1 MSNITI
7 RNYIKGLEM
16 RRTNFK
22 KSVLATSIAVVLT
35 SSSPSLAIAAEE
47 TNADDN
53 IEIIEV
59 TGIRASSKASI
70 NQKRFATSQ
79 VDGITAEDIGK
90 LPDVTIADSLQRITG
105 VQITRSA
112 GEGGT
117 IAIRGLPQVGT
128 TMNGEVFLSAT
139 TIDTSGANFGD
150 LPAQLFSGLEV
161 FKSAEASRSAKGIS
175 GSVDLKTRRPFDM
188 DTGWTFNAAAEAS
201 QGSISEETDPN
212 FNGLVSFNNDK
223 FGVLFSA
230 AKQQATLATDYNG
243 YFDTSEDGGI
253 GAANNSHTWGA
264 GPNSGDIRH
273 VVPQGFAAFNKQE
286 ERDRDAFQ
294 LSVQADLGEGFT
306 LTADA
311 FYSKQE
317 RFNNRSGFSQN
328 NRWQSF
334 NDYAF
339 PSDGFT
345 DDTPFTDD
353 DGNEWRG
360 VNAFDMKSYRMQSF
374 TQVNIN
380 EEESQNYNLQLDY
393 DNGGALTG
401 GVRMTRAKAEA
412 SMRHA
417 YGEGDI
423 LSIDQG
429 TLVTGPGGLA
439 PASYCNNGEE
449 IVGDQGGCFAQY
461 SQGIQDQFML
471 NYDARGEHPHFSGF
485 NQMVNGGKGMRSVG
499 DYMSDLDSYHVGAF
513 SSEGNTDDVGEINTF
528 STAWNYAFDD
538 MSFITS
544 VDFGVRYEERKVDHD
559 QFTYTSEFGGGCDIA
574 QWKAVDQFY
583 GDECV
588 GVDGAGEM
596 VDGEWTP
603 YTLLAPTRLDE
614 HTSVSYQTDFG
625 NVTGIPGV
633 WVIDPENFRDPRQFQ
648 KDVFGNV
655 QRVENAGRTYD
666 VNLNEFS
673 YFLQANF
680 EEGIFSGNFGV
691 KVVETEQYVKQNL
704 VGPSL
709 PHSGLNPDI
718 GDVVTERDYTDVLPS
733 INVAAAVTDD
743 VILRAAYAKNMMPL
757 NLGALGGGKSV
768 GKVFNEEC
776 GCLRVV
782 EGSLAGSPDLDPWR
796 STNYSVS
803 AEWYNGDASMMF
815 ISAFNIDIE
824 SFVGSGTVM
833 IDEPDDD
840 GVKRGPWPFSTPV
853 QAEGGSIKGL
863 ELGARVA
870 FDDFI
875 DVPVLSNFGLD
886 ANYTYSDSTQDS
898 DLAKDVYGS
907 DLPFPGM
914 SEDTYNFVLWYEQE
928 DFSTRLAWNSVS
940 PRLITT
946 GGAGVGGQTLYQDT
960 YSQLDFSATYNLNE
974 MFSFY
979 VYGSNILEEYQQ
991 TYLEN
996 SSQKAF
1002 QNVYEARWTLGA
1014 RMTF

>member
-1 MSNITI
+1 
-7 RNYIKGLEM
+7 M
-16 RRTNFK
+16 RRFNFK
-22 KSVLATSIAVVLT
+22 KSVLATSIAVVMT
-35 SSSPSLAIAAEE
+35 SGAAPLATAADE
-47 TNADDN
+47 TTASDEN
-53 IEIIEV
+53 IEVIAV
-59 TGIRASSKASI
+59 RGIRASSKASI
-70 NQKRFATSQ
+70 NTKRFADSQ

-105 VQITRSA
+105 VQVTRSA
-112 GEGGT
+112 GEGGQ
-117 IAIRGLPQVGT
+117 IAIRGLPQVAT
-128 TMNGEVFLSAT
+128 TLNGEVFLSAT
-139 TIDTSGANFGD
+139 TIDTSGANYGD
-150 LPAQLFSGLEV
+150 LPAQLFSGIEV
-161 FKSAEASRSAKGIS
+161 FKSAESSRSAKGIS

-188 DTGWTFNAAAEAS
+188 ESGWTFNAAADVT
-201 QGSISEETDPN
+201 QGSITEETDPN
-212 FNGLVSFNNDK
+212 FNGLISYNDDK
-223 FGVLFSA
+223 FGFLFSA

-253 GAANNSHTWGA
+253 GAARNSHTWGA
-264 GPNSGDIRH
+264 GPNSTDIRH
-273 VVPQGFAAFNKQE
+273 IVPQGFSAFNKVE

-311 FYSKQE
+311 FYTKQD

-345 DDTPFTDD
+345 NSAPFYDD

-360 VNAFDMKSYRMQSF
+360 VNAFDMRSFRMQSF
-374 TQVNIN
+374 TQVNVN
-380 EEESQNYNLQLDY
+380 EEESENYNFELNY

-401 GVRMTRAKAEA
+401 GVRMTRATATA
-412 SMRHA
+412 SMRHG

-423 LSIDQG
+423 LSIDEG
-429 TLVTGPGGLA
+429 TLVPGPGGLT
-439 PASYCNNGEE
+439 PSQYCNNGEE
-449 IVGDQGGCFAQY
+449 IVGDQGGCFGLY
-461 SQGIQDQFML
+461 SLGIQDQFML

-485 NQMVNGGKGMRSVG
+485 DQMVNGAKGMRSVA
-499 DYMSDLDSYHVGAF
+499 DYMADIDSYHVGAF
-513 SSEGNTDDVGEINTF
+513 SSEGNTDDKGEINTF

-538 MSFITS
+538 VPFITS
-544 VDFGVRYEERKVDHD
+544 VDFGARYEERKVDHD

-583 GDECV
+583 GEDCV
-588 GVDGAGEM
+588 GVEGTGEY

-614 HTSVSYQTDFG
+614 HTTVSYQTNFG

-633 WVIDPENFRDPRQFQ
+633 WVIDPNNFRDPRAFHE
-648 KDVFGNV
+648 KTFGNV
-655 QRVENAGRTYD
+655 QRIENAGASYD
-666 VNLNEFS
+666 VNLDEFS

-680 EEGIFSGNFGV
+680 EEGIFSGNLGI
-691 KVVETEQYVKQNL
+691 KVVETNQYVKQNL

-718 GDVVTERDYTDVLPS
+718 GDVVTERSYTDYLPS
-733 INVAAAVTDD
+733 FNLAAAVHED
-743 VILRAAYAKNMMPL
+743 VVLRAAYSKNMMPL
-757 NLGALGGGKSV
+757 NLGALGGGKTV

-776 GCLRVV
+776 DCLRVV
-782 EGSLAGSPDLDPWR
+782 NGSLDGNPDLDPWR
-796 STNYSVS
+796 SENISLS
-803 AEWYNGDASMMF
+803 AEWYAGDASMF
-815 ISAFNIDIE
+815 FLSGFQIDIE
-824 SFVGSGTVM
+824 SFVASGTVY

-840 GVKRGPWPFSTPV
+840 GVSRGPWPFSTSV
-853 QAEGGSIKGL
+853 QGEGGKVQGI
-863 ELGARVA
+863 EVGARIALDDYLDVA
-870 FDDFI
+870 I
-875 DVPVLSNFGLD
+875 LNNFGLD
-886 ANYTYSDSTQDS
+886 ANYTYTDSKQES
-898 DLAKDVYGS
+898 EAAKDVYGD

-914 SEDTYNFVLWYEQE
+914 SKDTYNFVLWYEQ
-928 DFSTRLAWNSVS
+928 DAFSARFAWNSVS

-946 GGAGVGGQTLYQDT
+946 GSADIGRQSLYQDT

-974 MFSFY
+974 MLSFY

-991 TYLEN
+991 TYVEN
-996 SSQKAF
+996 SDQKAF

-1014 RMTF
+1014 RVTF